1 MTVKELNREQLNE
14 LKQNYATQ
22 LTDCGED
29 EEVFGISYGE
39 LIEAENIPDE
49 VIFNHYDG
57 ISFTDDDFFCSCDAK
72 KGHE

>member
-22 LTDCGED
+22 LAEYKGD
-29 EEVFGISYGE
+29 EISYGE
-39 LIEAENIPDE
+39 LVESENIPDE

-57 ISFTDDDFFCSCDAK
+57 ISFTSEDFFCNC
-72 KGHE
+72 